1 MLSQN
6 GNTQIKVFNKT
17 WRKENGKVFKYAIFN
32 ILKFGVIHSLPH
44 QTSHLDCVRP
54 VNNNIVIVMDPNFE
68 RVDEGEFIV
77 DIPRP
82 QQHHEPV

>member
-1 MLSQN
+1 MEKYLS
-6 GNTQIKVFNKT
+6 IC
-17 WRKENGKVFKYAIFN
+17 N

-68 RVDEGEFIV
+68 RVDEGEFILLTHRDRSSITRQRDMEIV
-77 DIPRP
+77 ETSRYPDFMFTLLTM
-82 QQHHEPV
+82 